1 MGFISESISL
11 TNSISQQSVKVPI
24 PASVRMHIIG
34 RQGTT
39 VQGITKRTGA
49 QIQVP
54 RAEKASIPGDD
65 DDDDDSSTVDVT
77 IEGDAIAA
85 EMARREIEAIVN
97 DRTSTVNIR
106 LREIPAEFY
115 PFIAGPHNVK
125 VNALEDGRDLKIKVP
140 SYYAWS
146 NQPPP
151 QASASR
157 LPPNFLP
164 HSTSHIQL
172 SGNRQAVQDAK
183 ADIERQVETLRQQIT
198 LSQLAINRGQHQ
210 FIVGESG
217 ASLHDFLEETG
228 CAVILPPDSDD
239 TEMLTITGPYD
250 RIEAGMEKVM
260 NLATSMQ
267 MASLD
272 IARQHSKASVGA
284 QVHARA
290 LTRYL
295 QQRQVIAQLEKLY
308 DSHIVLPTTDE
319 GPTTWEVY
327 SRDGKNTIR
336 ARSDIMNVINA
347 YPPSRLR
354 HCDIDPFYHQHLRD
368 HHCQGVRND
377 FGVHL
382 LVPDESDQSSSVVL
396 IYEGPESDAA
406 NVEIPRQ
413 RPSQSDVAEFETSLQ
428 QAQEYILQL
437 AAAHQPIG
445 SREFEIPSK

>member
-1 MGFISESISL
+1 M
-11 TNSISQQSVKVPI
+11 KVPI
-24 PASVRMHIIG
+24 PASVRAHIIG
-34 RQGTT
+34 RQGTV

-49 QIQVP
+49 HIQVP
-54 RAEKASIPGDD
+54 KADKASFPID
-65 DDDDDSSTVDVT
+65 DDDDDSSTIDVT

-85 EMARREIEAIVN
+85 ELARREIETIVN
-97 DRTSTVNIR
+97 DRTSTVNVR

-115 PFIAGPHNVK
+115 PFIAGPHNTG
-125 VNALEDGRDLKIKVP
+125 VNALEEGRDLKVKVP

-151 QASASR
+151 QVPVSS
-157 LPPNFLP
+157 LPPSFLP
-164 HSTSHIQL
+164 HPNSHIQL
-172 SGNRQAVQDAK
+172 SGDRLAVQEAR
-183 ADIERQVETLRQQIT
+183 AEIERQVETLRQQIT

-217 ASLHDFLEETG
+217 TSLHDFLEETG

-239 TEMLTITGPYD
+239 TEMLTITGPHD
-250 RIEAGMEKVM
+250 KIELGMEKVM

-272 IARQHSKASVGA
+272 IARQHSKAPVGA
-284 QVHARA
+284 QAHARA

-295 QQRQVIAQLEKLY
+295 QQRQAIAQLEKLY
-308 DSHIVLPTTDE
+308 DSRIVLPTTDE

-354 HCDIDPFYHQHLRD
+354 HLSMDPFYHQHLRD
-368 HHCQGVRND
+368 HYCQSVRND

-382 LVPDESDQSSSVVL
+382 LVPDETDQASSVVL
-396 IYEGPESDAA
+396 IYEGPETDSSAF
-406 NVEIPRQ
+406 EIPRQ
-413 RPSQSDVAEFETSLQ
+413 RPSSSDVAEFERCLQ
-428 QAQEYILQL
+428 QAQEHILQL
-437 AAAHQPIG
+437 AEGHQPIDT
-445 SREFEIPSK
+445 REFELPSK